1 MNKQLIRNWIK
12 DKLKEQKEEQRLKR
26 SLVIKRKLFLQPQ
39 FLQSDTIMFYIAK
52 EGEVETADMIKDT
65 LKMGKNVVVPVTLVK
80 EKKIIPSRVK
90 CYDKE
95 LGKGPYGVYQ
105 PKKQYMRK
113 ELLKNIDLV
122 VVPGIAFDRLGN
134 RLGRGG
140 GYYDRF
146 LSKLKKR
153 NIPMFGL
160 AFKFQVLKQL
170 PVLSHDIPVTKLI
183 FA

>member
-1 MNKQLIRNWIK
+1 
-12 DKLKEQKEEQRLKR
+12 
-26 SLVIKRKLFLQPQ
+26 
-39 FLQSDTIMFYIAK
+39 
-52 EGEVETADMIKDT
+52 
-65 LKMGKNVVVPVTLVK
+65 
-80 EKKIIPSRVK
+80 
-90 CYDKE
+90 
-95 LGKGPYGVYQ
+95 
-105 PKKQYMRK
+105 MRK

-140 GYYDRF
+140 GYFDRF
-146 LSKLKKR
+146 LAKLKKR